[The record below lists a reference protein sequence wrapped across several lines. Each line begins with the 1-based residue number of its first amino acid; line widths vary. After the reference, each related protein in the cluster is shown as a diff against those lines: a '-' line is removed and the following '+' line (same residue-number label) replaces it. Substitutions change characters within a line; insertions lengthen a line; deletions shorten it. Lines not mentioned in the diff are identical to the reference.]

1 MTRDLFA
8 GSDDSEPVGPLG
20 RLMRRVARVPVLYKI
35 LVANAAIV
43 AVGAIAGTTIALRH
57 GLRHPGDPH
66 LDLIVYFAAA
76 GVAISLVVNY
86 MVLRTVLRPLEN
98 LQRAV
103 DAVQAGE
110 AGVRV
115 PREGVS
121 DERFDHLAETFD
133 SMVAALE
140 DHAEHLRALPAQ
152 ILRAQEEERRRI
164 ARELHDEAAQSM
176 TSLLVR
182 LRLLEQAKAPE
193 VAQQRVAELRELTTR
208 ALDDVRRIAVEL
220 RPSVLDDLG
229 LVDALHAHV
238 DALNR
243 AGGMRVE
250 LTAEGLDGRLPT
262 DLELAFYR
270 VAQEALTNVRRH
282 AQASRAC
289 VRLRRVGAQVV
300 LEVED
305 DGAGFDPRR
314 PVGADSLGLAGMRE
328 RMALIGG
335 DVHVDSALGRG
346 TRVTATADLPQVP
359 GPAPVE

>member
-1 MTRDLFA
+1 
-8 GSDDSEPVGPLG
+8 
-20 RLMRRVARVPVLYKI
+20 
-35 LVANAAIV
+35 V
-43 AVGAIAGTTIALRH
+43 AV
-57 GLRHPGDPH
+57 
-66 LDLIVYFAAA
+66 
-76 GVAISLVVNY
+76 SLVVNY
-86 MVLRTVLRPLEN
+86 LVLRTVLRPLEN

-103 DAVQAGE
+103 DAVRAGE

-182 LRLLEQAKAPE
+182 LRLLEQAQAPE
-193 VAQQRVAELRELTTR
+193 VAQQRVRELRELTMR

-250 LTAEGLDGRLPT
+250 LTAEGLDGRLPA
-262 DLELAFYR
+262 DLELTFYR
-270 VAQEALTNVRRH
+270 VAQEALTNARRH
-282 AQASRAC
+282 ARAGQAW
-289 VRLRRVGAQVV
+289 VRLRRSGVRVV

-305 DGAGFDPRR
+305 NGAGFDPHRSG
-314 PVGADSLGLAGMRE
+314 GAGGLGLAGMRE

-335 DVHVDSALGRG
+335 EVRVESAPGHG
-346 TRVTATADLPQVP
+346 TKVTATADLPEALRVVDWDLP
-359 GPAPVE
+359 R